1 MSEEKYGHPDW
12 RFSVY
17 VQTLG
22 ADNLIIDKLTIG
34 AYTENRRTLQ
44 NNATETSD
52 FEGISPT
59 AHCAK
64 FYPRGCRG
72 AITKIHIY
80 ARNAYSYEVT
90 AQIGFSPFP
99 TIAPYK
105 TVNVTIPGN
114 YGPDWLTADCLINW
128 PFDSLFITV
137 SAEVVASL
145 GYDEYAPYDAYYSTD
160 GGETWTPQ
168 NRRYWIKVDMYAQ
181 TVGDVPVSGTITTIP
196 VRTSTTSIMQKMDV
210 LEAGAQTNLITINEP
225 GKNLALWMNGSHDKD
240 LVWTVTL
247 DSEKVWWPFRLDYF
261 SFNHFRSFKLASPNP
276 LMGLH
281 DYTEDGFCGVYVA
294 VPFEWQK
301 KAVVTVKNDSDTN
314 NYSVGACWWYLKSI

>member
-1 MSEEKYGHPDW
+1 MAEEKYGHPDW

-72 AITKIHIY
+72 AITKIYIY
-80 ARNAYSYEVT
+80 VRNAYSFEV
-90 AQIGFSPFP
+90 AAKIGFSPFP

-105 TVNVTIPGN
+105 TVDVTIPAN
-114 YGPDWLTADCLINW
+114 YGPDWLTTDCLINW

-137 SAEVVASL
+137 SAEVLASL
-145 GYDEYAPYDAYYSTD
+145 GYDEYVPYDAYYSTD

-181 TVGDVPVSGTITTIP
+181 TVGCLLY
-196 VRTSTTSIMQKMDV
+196 TSDAAD
-210 LEAGAQTNLITINEP
+210 E
-225 GKNLALWMNGSHDKD
+225 
-240 LVWTVTL
+240 
-247 DSEKVWWPFRLDYF
+247 
-261 SFNHFRSFKLASPNP
+261 
-276 LMGLH
+276 
-281 DYTEDGFCGVYVA
+281 
-294 VPFEWQK
+294 
-301 KAVVTVKNDSDTN
+301 
-314 NYSVGACWWYLKSI
+314 